1 MIDLKDLLDD
11 RSTTPP
17 GLPQHHRL
25 DQVQGRIA
33 TRRRRRLT
41 AAGALAALVAVVMVG
56 YSAMPSLRGAPDPAV
71 TPSPPRVEGFA
82 GHLKG
87 ARVVATGTSEP
98 GATSLSF
105 VWTPASLDVRIFYRC
120 DSGVASGTLDVDVT
134 LDGRSSVTGGC
145 GSGLGSVTPSAAA
158 WTARDIRIG
167 KPVVVA
173 IAARKMRTWDVPTQT
188 EASHPVPATATMALA
203 IGENVPYAGYPM
215 PPRPAELEP
224 VDLDFEYLPWNMSL
238 VPAEEQLWLRG
249 DPADPAR
256 PMSTT
261 IAWQDGFFLRLKSQT
276 PGILAISLNGVEVD
290 TSTFW
295 DYEGFDDQIT
305 WDTDRFETGRAAPG
319 FRPPKRGDLVTL
331 TVTPR
336 DVTGAWVVRIA
347 PGKITSR

>member
-41 AAGALAALVAVVMVG
+41 TAGALAALVAVVVVG

-71 TPSPPRVEGFA
+71 TPSPQRVEAFA
-82 GHLKG
+82 DHLKG
-87 ARVVATGTSEP
+87 ARVVATGTSAP
-98 GATSLSF
+98 GATSLSV
-105 VWTPASLDVRIFYRC
+105 VWTPTTLDVRIFYRC
-120 DSGVASGTLDVDVT
+120 DSGVDSGTLDVAVT
-134 LDGRSSVTGGC
+134 LDGRSSVGGSC
-145 GSGLGSVTPSAAA
+145 GSGLSSFTLSAEA
-158 WTARDIRIG
+158 WTERDVRIG

-173 IAARKMRTWDVPTQT
+173 IAARKVRTWDVPTQT

-215 PPRPAELEP
+215 PPRPAELKP
-224 VDLDFEYLPWNMSL
+224 VDLDFDYLPWNMNL
-238 VPAEEQLWLRG
+238 VPAAEQLWLRS

-261 IAWQDGFFLRLKSQT
+261 IVWRDGFFLRLKSQT
-276 PGILAISLNGVEVD
+276 PGILGISLNGAEVD

-305 WDTDRFETGRAAPG
+305 WDTDRFEAGPATPG
-319 FRPPKRGDLVTL
+319 FVPPKRGELVTL